1 MSYWNQISTDILK
14 LGELGMIIGALI
26 WNFSEN
32 GILRHKVLN
41 KVTLIRLSLIKDSIK
56 GALKTF

>member
-14 LGELGMIIGALI
+14 LGELGALI

-32 GILRHKVLN
+32 GILRHKLKN